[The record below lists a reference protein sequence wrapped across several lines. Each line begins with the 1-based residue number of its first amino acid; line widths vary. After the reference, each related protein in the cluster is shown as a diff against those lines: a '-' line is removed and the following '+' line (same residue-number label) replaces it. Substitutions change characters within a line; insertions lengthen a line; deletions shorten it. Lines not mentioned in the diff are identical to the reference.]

1 MDRENSRILFASI
14 NGLSPI
20 YSPRGTNKAIISS
33 LSIRNSMP
41 GPQLDVF
48 NCVPISSRPIPF
60 FFRFK
65 SRYGSNTFPPDPGL
79 SAAGLTNFTRRAR
92 GDAFP
97 ANEKRFPRS
106 GRDHPWGGGAREVG
120 HARASLSFPPPPL
133 PRGKDEL
140 KENIALLFQSRE
152 FSNSSDYHRPRFD
165 PWTGG
170 AD

>member
-106 GRDHPWGGGAREVG
+106 GRDHPWGGGGGLERSGMRGHPYPSPLRE
-120 HARASLSFPPPPL
+120 
-133 PRGKDEL
+133 DEL

>member
-106 GRDHPWGGGAREVG
+106 GRDHPWGGGERLERSGMRG
-120 HARASLSFPPPPL
+120 HPYPSPPPPQGEGRIERKYRL
-133 PRGKDEL
+133 VIS
-140 KENIALLFQSRE
+140 IAGILQLL
-152 FSNSSDYHRPRFD
+152 
-165 PWTGG
+165 
-170 AD
+170 